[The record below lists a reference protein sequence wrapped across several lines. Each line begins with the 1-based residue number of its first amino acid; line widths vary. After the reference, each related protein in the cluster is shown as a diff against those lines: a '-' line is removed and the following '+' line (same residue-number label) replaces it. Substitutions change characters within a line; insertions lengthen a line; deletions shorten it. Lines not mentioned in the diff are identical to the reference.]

1 MRQNVT
7 RNIPPKKG
15 IEAGIITKK
24 RTRNYSKKWI
34 KNGIK
39 MCSIMKG
46 KKQTNKQTKRVEYE
60 AHCKENIYRKAL
72 EKNKRKKNNE

>member
-1 MRQNVT
+1 
-7 RNIPPKKG
+7 
-15 IEAGIITKK
+15 
-24 RTRNYSKKWI
+24 
-34 KNGIK
+34 